1 MAQFA
6 LRLRNDFRS
15 IITCLGV
22 LEGEDTETEARRGA
36 IEAIRT
42 HAEDATRV
50 IDEAERL
57 LAADLVHEAADA
69 YPVDL
74 KAAVEAA
81 VRELKPLAES
91 RQVLLETGGAPDF
104 IRLAI
109 AEPGDLMTV
118 IRSIYLP
125 VIQDSIEQGRVEVR
139 LSDSNSWITLELNN
153 AGFGI
158 PNDRLQEY
166 LHGKEA
172 LRSEEFRRLRQ
183 AARRV
188 SEWGGALEGESQVG
202 VGMRFTLR
210 LRPYL

>member
-1 MAQFA
+1 M
-6 LRLRNDFRS
+6 
-15 IITCLGV
+15 
-22 LEGEDTETEARRGA
+22 
-36 IEAIRT
+36 
-42 HAEDATRV
+42 
-50 IDEAERL
+50 IDEGERL
-57 LAADLVHEAADA
+57 LAADLAHDTASA

-81 VRELKPLAES
+81 VRELTPVAES
-91 RQVLLETGGAPDF
+91 RQVLLETGAPDF
-104 IRLAI
+104 MRLAF

-118 IRSIYLP
+118 IRSICLP
-125 VIQDSIEQGRVEVR
+125 VIQDSIEQGRVEVS
-139 LSDSNSWITLELNN
+139 LSDNNAWITLELNN

-172 LRSEEFRRLRQ
+172 LRSEEFTRLRQ

>member
-1 MAQFA
+1 MVHLA
-6 LRLRNDFRS
+6 LRLHNEFRS
-15 IITCLGV
+15 IITYLGV

-36 IEAIRT
+36 IEAIHTR
-42 HAEDATRV
+42 AADATRV

-57 LAADLVHEAADA
+57 LAADLAHDTASA

-91 RQVLLETGGAPDF
+91 RQVLLETGAPDF
-104 IRLAI
+104 IRLAF

-118 IRSIYLP
+118 IRSMCLP

-139 LSDSNSWITLELNN
+139 ISDSDGWIMLELDN

-172 LRSEEFRRLRQ
+172 LRSEELRGLRQ

-188 SEWGGALEGESQVG
+188 SEWGGSLEGESQVG